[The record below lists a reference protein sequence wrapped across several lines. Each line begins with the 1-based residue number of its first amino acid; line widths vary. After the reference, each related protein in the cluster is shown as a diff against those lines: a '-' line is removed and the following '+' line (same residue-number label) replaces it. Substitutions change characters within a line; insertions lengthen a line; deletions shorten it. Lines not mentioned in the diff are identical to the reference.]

1 MVKKRR
7 HTPSFFNAPQVQ
19 FMAKPIHDE
28 INSCRKAIHSCPHAA
43 IYLGSLERGAGF
55 CEAKD

>member
-1 MVKKRR
+1 MRNDALWA
-7 HTPSFFNAPQVQ
+7 SNGA
-19 FMAKPIHDE
+19 ANSCEAIHDE

-43 IYLGSLERGAGF
+43 FYLGSLERGAGF